1 MLRVVGAGL
10 PRTATRSLKGAL
22 ELLLGDRCYHMA
34 EVFEHLE
41 EDVPAWRAAIRGDD
55 VDWSSFP
62 PSCVATVDWPASAF
76 WRELAE
82 ANPEAVIVL
91 STRESAAKWWESC
104 DETILPVLRKPVE
117 QPENEEW
124 QQMALEL
131 AAREIGPDWDDAEHA
146 QAFYDRHNAQVRREA
161 PADRLLDW
169 RATDGWEPLC
179 SALGV
184 AVPDE
189 PFPRVNTREEWAA
202 RNAQ

>member
-10 PRTATRSLKGAL
+10 PRTATRSLKAAL

-34 EVFEHLE
+34 EVFQNL
-41 EDVPAWRAAIRGDD
+41 EDVPTWRAATRGGE
-55 VDWSSFP
+55 VDWRAFP

-76 WRELAE
+76 WRELAD
-82 ANPEAVIVL
+82 ANPEALIVL

-104 DETILPVLRKPVE
+104 DETIFPVLRNPVE
-117 QPENEEW
+117 PRHEEW
-124 QQMALEL
+124 RDMAHEL
-131 AAREIGPDWDDAEHA
+131 AAREIGPEWDNADHA
-146 QAFYDRHNAQVRREA
+146 QAFYERHNAQVRREA

-169 RATDGWEPLC
+169 RATEGWEPLC
-179 SALGV
+179 SALGLP
-184 AVPDE
+184 VPDE